1 MGYGGTE
8 REKVTSWRS
17 TSVLKQE
24 AGHGGPRNLVFTLTE
39 KITEKFYVRK

>member
-17 TSVLKQE
+17 MSVLKQE
-24 AGHGGPRNLVFTLTE
+24 AGHGGPKNLVFTLTE
-39 KITEKFYVRK
+39 KSLRSFM